1 MNKQQLISQV
11 STKTK
16 LSKALCTRVI
26 SSTFDIMGSALR
38 KGDKIQMVNFG
49 TWKKLRRK
57 ARLGRNPKTGEKLNI
72 PAKNVVKF
80 SAGQD
85 LLASIN

>member
-1 MNKQQLISQV
+1 MNKQELIAQV
-11 STKTK
+11 SSKTK
-16 LSKALCTRVI
+16 LSKSLCANVI
-26 SSTFDIMGSALR
+26 STTFTIMGSALK

-49 TWKKLRRK
+49 SWKKLRRK
-57 ARLGRNPKTGEKLNI
+57 ARLGRNPKTGASLNI

>member
-1 MNKQQLISQV
+1 LNKQELISQV
-11 STKTK
+11 ASKTK
-16 LSKALCTRVI
+16 QSKSLCSSII
-26 SSTFDIMGSALR
+26 SATFDAMGGALK
-38 KGDKIQMVNFG
+38 KGQKIQMVNFG

-57 ARLGRNPKTGEKLNI
+57 ARLGRNPKTGKPLNI

-85 LLASIN
+85 LIESIN